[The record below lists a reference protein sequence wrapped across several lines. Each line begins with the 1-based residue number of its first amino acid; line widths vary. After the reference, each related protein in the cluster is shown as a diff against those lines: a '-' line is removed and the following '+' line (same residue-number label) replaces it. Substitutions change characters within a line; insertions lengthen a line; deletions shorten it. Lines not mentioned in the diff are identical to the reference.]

1 LCRRGAAVNVRAMH
15 VAALRAGR
23 LLIALAICAALG
35 GHWFLLQSVAWTG
48 MLITYSRDAGI
59 VEAVGKTFDGG
70 HPCGLCLAIEK
81 GREQERERSPTAAAP
96 GMDLKFLK
104 PETTPELF
112 RAFSPHRWPITAFA
126 ARSVLRQPA
135 VPPPRGHA

>member
-1 LCRRGAAVNVRAMH
+1 MH
-15 VAALRAGR
+15 VVPTRAGR

-59 VEAVGKTFDGG
+59 VEAVGKTLDGE

-81 GREQERERSPTAAAP
+81 GREQEREQSPAAGMSA
-96 GMDLKFLK
+96 MDLKYLK
-104 PETTPELF
+104 PDGVPLPVPTC
-112 RAFSPHRWPITAFA
+112 RPHRWPAAAFA
-126 ARSVLRQPA
+126 ANRICQEPA
-135 VPPPRGHA
+135 VPPPRGNA